1 MKRVVDVV
9 VHEADRGFRGKKEKR
24 WRPAICPN
32 LLPEHLLYA
41 FLNDGSLDPSTL
53 QCMLL

>member
-24 WRPAICPN
+24 WRPAICP
-32 LLPEHLLYA
+32 A
-41 FLNDGSLDPSTL
+41 FGPAFKRRIRRPG
-53 QCMLL
+53 